1 MKINP
6 SEGLQGYTCTPESCN
21 PRCALEVIDDLLRSK
36 PTVRPQELDALLDL
50 RWLLRHRQDAEA
62 AVILFCSLRRTMEER
77 HYLAF
82 YRLRR
87 WLENQVEAVIR
98 LRRGEPEKIAPIK
111 IERYCVEA
119 VRFQCLES
127 IRDGREP
134 LFCPRVKFVF
144 RCPVRGA
151 ISCFDSA
158 LEKTT

>member
-1 MKINP
+1 
-6 SEGLQGYTCTPESCN
+6 
-21 PRCALEVIDDLLRSK
+21 LEVIDELLRSK
-36 PTVRPQELDALLDL
+36 PAVRPQELDALLDL

-62 AVILFCSLRRTMEER
+62 AVILFCSLRRNMEER

-98 LRRGEPEKIAPIK
+98 LRRGEPEKIAPLK
-111 IERYCVEA
+111 LERYCGEA

-127 IRDGREP
+127 VREGREP

-144 RCPVRGA
+144 RCAARTVSDPLGA
-151 ISCFDSA
+151 A
-158 LEKTT
+158 LQEPA